1 MIYKAI
7 IKNDLVA
14 KFLQEMSYGLIDH
27 LIISTDYQEFYTI
40 FDIDCKGGDLYW
52 VQLIETQLNNGT

>member
-7 IKNDLVA
+7 ISNDQVFI
-14 KFLQEMSYGLIDH
+14 FLNEMKHGMIDH
-27 LIISTDYQEFYTI
+27 LIIHQEDQEFHTI